1 MQVAPANALLRASLY
16 ALAAALVQG
25 CASTED
31 IRCAITDINREFQ
44 QQYERIL
51 AEKGTRTFNVKPAE
65 AFVGTRSAL
74 FRLGLRLESQDP
86 DLGLLTVAAPAPTPL
101 SQEEWKFV
109 AQADLP
115 MMQRLAVRCV
125 GLSGWLLKFE
135 PEGLEIVI
143 TATVLPAPG
152 GSEISLTARMRQVT
166 PPPSGMPRREYA
178 PPTGVHKALD
188 KMWAQIEKELGV
200 LGVRG
205 RSP

>member
-1 MQVAPANALLRASLY
+1 MQVASTNAFLRACLY
-16 ALAAALVQG
+16 ALAVALAQG
-25 CASTED
+25 CASKDE
-31 IRCAITDINREFQ
+31 IRCAITDINKEFQ
-44 QQYERIL
+44 EQYERIL
-51 AEKGTRTFNVKPAE
+51 AEKGTRAFNVKPAD
-65 AFVGTRSAL
+65 AFLGTRSAL
-74 FRLGLRLESQDP
+74 FRLGMRLEGQDP

-101 SQEEWKFV
+101 SQEEWKLV

-115 MMQRLAVRCV
+115 MMQRLAVHCV

-135 PEGLEIVI
+135 PEGLDIVI

-152 GSEISLTARMRQVT
+152 GSEISLTARMRQIT

-188 KMWAQIEKELGV
+188 KLWAQIEKELGV
-200 LGVRG
+200 RG